1 MTLSPMQCEYINNA
15 THRWNVKTG
24 ATRSGKT
31 FMDIAFT
38 IPYRLRQ
45 THGKSGLRLLLGA
58 TKGTLTRNIID
69 PLTERWGTSLVSPIR
84 SDNTATL
91 FGEKVYCLGA
101 DNVRQVNRI
110 RGASVIYCYGDEVT
124 TWNEE
129 VFTMLKSRLDKPDS
143 TFDGTCNPEGP
154 NHWFKQFIDSGA
166 DVYAQAYTIDD
177 NPFLPPSFVAAL
189 KQEYSGTVF
198 YDRYIR
204 GLWVHAEGL
213 IYPDAADGK
222 CIASFDPDRRYIQYA
237 ISMDYGT
244 LNPCSMGLWGLSDG
258 VWYRINEYYHDG
270 RSTHK
275 QLTDEEYYNELE
287 NLAGDLPITA
297 VVIDPSAASFI
308 TLVRRRNRF
317 RVRHANNAVLDGIR
331 ATAAAMQIGKVK
343 ICDNCVNTIAEFAA
357 YRWDEES
364 PEDKPIKEHDHAMD
378 DLRYFVMTMVHKNNA
393 GFVTARI

>member
-1 MTLSPMQCEYINNA
+1 MQCDYIRNA

-31 FMDIAFT
+31 FMDIAYT

-69 PLTERWGTSLVSPIR
+69 PLAERWGASLVSPIR
-84 SDNTATL
+84 NDNTATL

-101 DNVRQVNRI
+101 DSVRQVNRI
-110 RGASVIYCYGDEVT
+110 RGSSLIYCYGDEVT

-143 TFDGTCNPEGP
+143 IFDGTCNPEGP
-154 NHWFKQFIDSGA
+154 QHWFKQFLDSGA
-166 DVYAQAYTIDD
+166 DIYQQAYTIDD
-177 NPFLPPSFVAAL
+177 NPFLPPEFVAAL

-213 IYPDAADGK
+213 IYPDAADGAYN
-222 CIASFDPDRRYIQYA
+222 IPFDPDRQYSRYV

-244 LNPCSMGLWGLSDG
+244 LNPCSMGLWGLCGG
-258 VWYRINEYYHDG
+258 VWYRIKEYYHDG
-270 RSTHK
+270 RTTHK

-287 NLAGDLPITA
+287 NLAGDLPIMA

-331 ATAAAMQIGKVK
+331 ATAAAMQTGKIR
-343 ICDNCVNTIAEFAA
+343 ICENCVNTIAEFAA
-357 YRWDEES
+357 YRWDEEAT
-364 PEDKPIKEHDHAMD
+364 EDKPIKEHDHAMD
-378 DLRYFVMTMVHKNNA
+378 DMRYFVMTMVHKNNA
-393 GFVTARI
+393 GFVTADI

>member
-1 MTLSPMQCEYINNA
+1 
-15 THRWNVKTG
+15 
-24 ATRSGKT
+24 
-31 FMDIAFT
+31 
-38 IPYRLRQ
+38 
-45 THGKSGLRLLLGA
+45 
-58 TKGTLTRNIID
+58 
-69 PLTERWGTSLVSPIR
+69 VSPIR

-143 TFDGTCNPEGP
+143 IFDGTCNPEGP
-154 NHWFKQFIDSGA
+154 NHWFKRFIDSGA

-177 NPFLPPSFVAAL
+177 NPFLPAPFVAAL

-222 CIASFDPDRRYIQYA
+222 CIVSFDHDRRYIQYA

-275 QLTDEEYYNELE
+275 QLTDEEYYTELE

-331 ATAAAMQIGKVK
+331 ATAAAMQTGKVK

-364 PEDKPIKEHDHAMD
+364 SEDKPIKEHDHAMD

-393 GFVTARI
+393 GFVTARL

>member
-1 MTLSPMQCEYINNA
+1 MTLSPKQCEYINNA

-45 THGKSGLRLLLGA
+45 THGKPGLRLLLGA

-143 TFDGTCNPEGP
+143 VFDGTCNPEGP
-154 NHWFKQFIDSGA
+154 NHWFKKFIDSGA

-177 NPFLPPSFVAAL
+177 NPFLPASFVAAL

-222 CIASFDPDRRYIQYA
+222 CIVSFDPDRRYIQYA

-270 RSTHK
+270 RSKHK

-287 NLAGDLPITA
+287 KLAGDLPLTA

-331 ATAAAMQIGKVK
+331 ATAAAMQTGKVK

-393 GFVTARI
+393 GFVTARL

>member
-45 THGKSGLRLLLGA
+45 THGKPGLRLLLGA

-69 PLTERWGTSLVSPIR
+69 PLAERWGTSLVSPIR
-84 SDNTATL
+84 NDNTATL

-101 DNVRQVNRI
+101 DSIRQVNRI
-110 RGASVIYCYGDEVT
+110 RGASVVYCYGDEVT

-177 NPFLPPSFVAAL
+177 NPFLPASFVAAL

-222 CIASFDPDRRYIQYA
+222 CIVPFDPDRRYIQYA

-258 VWYRINEYYHDG
+258 AWYRINEYYHDG

-331 ATAAAMQIGKVK
+331 ATAAAMQTGKVK

>member
-1 MTLSPMQCEYINNA
+1 MTLSQKQCEYINNA

-143 TFDGTCNPEGP
+143 AFDGTCNPEGP

-166 DVYAQAYTIDD
+166 DIYAQAYTIDD
-177 NPFLPPSFVAAL
+177 NPFLPASFVAAL

-222 CIASFDPDRRYIQYA
+222 CIVSFDPDRRYIQYA

-287 NLAGDLPITA
+287 KLAGDLPITA

-331 ATAAAMQIGKVK
+331 ATAAAMQTGKVK

-378 DLRYFVMTMVHKNNA
+378 DLRYFAMTMVHKNNA
-393 GFVTARI
+393 GFVTARL